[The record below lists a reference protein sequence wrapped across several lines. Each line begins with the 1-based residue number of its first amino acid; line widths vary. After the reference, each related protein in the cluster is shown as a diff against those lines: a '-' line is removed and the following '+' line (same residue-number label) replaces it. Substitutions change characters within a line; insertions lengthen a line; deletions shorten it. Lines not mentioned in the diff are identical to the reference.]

1 MECFLTQVD
10 QGICITLS
18 SADGIEL
25 MCVCKDGVKE
35 SVMSAADIQ
44 TIENLIQSFSTS
56 MEQSSKLGLGNLQYS
71 FTWTDTGILV
81 QNKVNAM
88 LISLFLKSTSNLG
101 LIEDYI
107 ATLTRIVSPFSSES
121 FITQIV

>member
-1 MECFLTQVD
+1 
-10 QGICITLS
+10 
-18 SADGIEL
+18 
-25 MCVCKDGVKE
+25 
-35 SVMSAADIQ
+35 MSAADIQ